1 METLQEI
8 FNSHG
13 LVALSSALVAGF
25 VLFIFKNIVWRILR
39 RAVAKT
45 AITWDDE
52 LLERLNA
59 PVRFLIVY
67 GAFLIGLNFYPEFM
81 AKHSAVRGFQKIGFI
96 LIGTWM
102 INRSVVVFL
111 RAILSKHGVKVGTQ
125 QFISA
130 ITQVAIFF
138 LGILAAL
145 DTLGVSITPIL
156 ASLGV
161 GSLAVA
167 LALQDTLG
175 NLFAGFYLYF
185 DQPVRVGDFVRLEDG
200 SEGYIQRIGWR
211 STLIHRPSDSVV
223 VIPNTKICNSIIT
236 NYDMPSSDVGI
247 NLSLGVSYNSD
258 LNHVEKVTIE
268 VAQKVMQ
275 TVPGGVPNFIP
286 ALRYK
291 NFGESSID
299 FDLALRVKHW
309 TDQGLIKHEVIKAI
323 HTKYNQEKIDIPFP
337 QRVIHHAPSAP
348 LGR

>member
-1 METLQEI
+1 METLREI

-13 LVALSSALVAGF
+13 LIALSTAVASGF
-25 VLFIFKNIVWRILR
+25 ILFIFKNIVWRILR
-39 RAVAKT
+39 KAVAAT
-45 AITWDDE
+45 SVTWDDE

-59 PVRFLIVY
+59 PVRILIIY
-67 GAFLIGLNFYPEFM
+67 GAFLIGLSFYPEFV
-81 AKHSAVRGFQKIGFI
+81 AKHAALRGAQKIGFI

-102 INRSVVVFL
+102 INRTIAVFL
-111 RAILSKHGVKVGTQ
+111 RSFLARRGVKLGTQ
-125 QFISA
+125 QFVSA
-130 ITQVAIFF
+130 VTHTVIFF
-138 LGILAAL
+138 MGILAAL
-145 DTLGVSITPIL
+145 DTIGVSITPIL

-185 DQPVRVGDFVRLEDG
+185 DQPVRVGDYVKLEDG

-211 STLIHRPSDSVV
+211 STQIQRPSDCMV

-236 NYDMPSSDVGI
+236 NFDLPSSDTGI
-247 NLSLGVSYNSD
+247 SLSLGVGYSSD
-258 LNHVEKVTIE
+258 LNHVETVAVE
-268 VAQKVMQ
+268 VAKKVLQ
-275 TVPGGVPNFIP
+275 SVPGAVASFQPVV
-286 ALRYK
+286 RYK

-309 TDQGLIKHEVIKAI
+309 TDQALLKHEMIKAL
-323 HTKYNQEKIDIPFP
+323 HARFHQENIEIPYP
-337 QRVIHHAPSAP
+337 QRVIHGTTAP

>member
-1 METLQEI
+1 MEMLKEL

-13 LVALSSALVAGF
+13 LIALSSAIAAGF
-25 VLFIFKNIVWRILR
+25 LLFLIKNILWRILKKAVEAT
-39 RAVAKT
+39 AVA
-45 AITWDDE
+45 WDDE

-59 PVRFLIVY
+59 PVRILIIY
-67 GAFLIGLNFYPEFM
+67 GSLLIGLNFYPELV
-81 AKHSAVRGFQKIGFI
+81 AKHNFLQNLQKIGFI

-102 INRSVVVFL
+102 VNRTAIVFL
-111 RAILSKHGVKVGTQ
+111 RSLLTSKGVKLGTQ
-125 QFISA
+125 QFVSA
-130 ITQVAIFF
+130 LFQVAIFF
-138 LGILAAL
+138 MGVLAAL

-211 STLIHRPSDSVV
+211 STQVHRPSDTVV

-236 NYDMPSSDVGI
+236 NYDLPSTDVGI
-247 NLSLGVSYNSD
+247 TLSLGVGYGSD
-258 LNHVEKVTIE
+258 LNHVEKITIE
-268 VAQKVMQ
+268 VARQIMK
-275 TVPGGVPNFIP
+275 TVAGGIPNFEP
-286 ALRYK
+286 VVRFK

-299 FDLALRVKHW
+299 FDLVLRAKHW
-309 TDQGLIKHEVIKAI
+309 TDQALIKHEVIKAI
-323 HTKYNQEKIDIPFP
+323 HARYAQEKIDIPFP
-337 QRVIHHAPSAP
+337 QRVIHGPTSM
-348 LGR
+348 GR